1 MRLPPTISKE
11 NQMETEVRHITQR
24 ELANRWSKSEAT
36 IERYRSD
43 GVGPK
48 YLKIGGA
55 VRYPLEDIE
64 QLERGCL
71 HFSPDE
77 ATYDDPVRLRDSQS
91 NPRPQSVKLEPALTI
106 PQSPQFRRP

>member
-1 MRLPPTISKE
+1 MCLPATTSKE
-11 NQMETEVRHITQR
+11 NQMETEVRHLTQR
-24 ELANRWSKSEAT
+24 ELANRWNKSEAT

-55 VRYPLEDIE
+55 VRYRLEDIE
-64 QLERGCL
+64 QFERACL

-77 ATYDDPVRLRDSQS
+77 VAYDDSVRFRDSQS
-91 NPRPQSVKLEPALTI
+91 NPRPQVDQIGTHPSTT
-106 PQSPQFRRP
+106 

>member
-1 MRLPPTISKE
+1 MCLPATTSKE
-11 NQMETEVRHITQR
+11 NQMETEVRHLTQR
-24 ELANRWSKSEAT
+24 ELANRWNKSEAT

-55 VRYPLEDIE
+55 VRYRLEDIE
-64 QLERGCL
+64 QFERACL

-77 ATYDDPVRLRDSQS
+77 AAYDDSVRFRDSQS
-91 NPRPQSVKLEPALTI
+91 NPRPQSDPD
-106 PQSPQFRRP
+106 SNHRP